1 MRLSDLV
8 DIINADI
15 LVRGDLN
22 VSYLDLSTIC
32 FETDPADYSY
42 DEEIME
48 DIETKEEFYGER
60 CGC

>member
-1 MRLSDLV
+1 MKLSDLV

-15 LVRGDLN
+15 LVRGDLHI
-22 VSYLDLSTIC
+22 SYLDLSTIC

-48 DIETKEEFYGER
+48 DIEESEECAGEC